1 MTKRIISLLTTL
13 VMAVSLAGVLPA
25 MTVGATTSGDYE
37 YTVLDDGTVAIIDY
51 YGDASVLEIPS
62 KINGKTVTSIG
73 DSAFYCCYS
82 LTSVTIGNSVTSIGD
97 DAFLNCSNLTSIT
110 IPDSVTSIGSSVF
123 SGCDS
128 LTSITIPDS
137 VTSIGD
143 VAFASCDSLTSI
155 TIPDSVTSI
164 GYLVFD
170 ACYSLTE
177 INVDTNNKNYS
188 SQDGVLFDY
197 EKTEL
202 IQYPDGKTQTTY
214 IIPNSVT
221 SIGYSAFSACGL
233 TSITIP
239 NSVTSIGDDAFCY
252 CKSLTSVIIPDS
264 VTSIGD
270 DAFCNCKSLTSVII
284 PDSVTS
290 IGYGVFS
297 DCDSLT
303 SITIPDSVTSIGKNA
318 FSNCKSLT
326 SVIIPDS
333 VTSIG
338 QGAFWNCSNLTSI
351 TIPDSVT
358 SIGASTFSNTPWLEN
373 KQKEN
378 PLVVVNGIL
387 IDGTTCSGDVT
398 IPNSVTSIGYGVFSD
413 CDSLTSITIPDSVKS
428 IGDFAFDGCTSLTS
442 ITIPKSVISIGDNA
456 FFLCDSSLTIK
467 CYKDS
472 YAEQYAIENYIKYE
486 IIGKGSD
493 NNIGGTATGITN
505 DQGIKLDVNAEF
517 DIPDNIPGIG
527 SEEFKLD
534 LETVGISY
542 TRTGNTFKIGVG
554 VKEDLLKKDAEFKT
568 FKKLVESNKKKY
580 RESMKAYMEAS
591 TMGKIVSI
599 GEFKPEASVYGYLEG
614 TIDENGARVG
624 TGKIVAKFKAKY
636 KKEWQTIVVNIPV
649 VISASLEVSVEG
661 TASINITN
669 SKSLGIDSELKFVI
683 PKITPSIGI
692 GFVKIANVSV
702 YGELANEINLTKN
715 RITAGIDGEAGVSA
729 KLFNLEYKH
738 AIWKP
743 KGDNIFTYY
752 DSQKKSKSR
761 SVSTIN
767 YENVLDADSYEIAER
782 TRSTEI
788 GKTAA
793 NNENI
798 KTILSGC
805 SNDTKPQ
812 VVTFSNNKALMV
824 YTDDVPTRTTGNQ
837 SAVMYKTFDGTE
849 WSDAKILSDDGTA
862 DFYPQAASD
871 GETAYITWM
880 NSSKNLTSDSELT
893 DTTKACDIS
902 VIKFDSSNMSVS
914 GSETKLTNDSEL
926 DMMPTIDVSST
937 PTIMW
942 VKNSNSD
949 ILTQTGTNTIYYST
963 LSGTSWTSAKEYNS
977 YTSKPIIDLSV
988 GNING
993 EESIAYTLDEDN
1005 DLTTTDDVELYAGKI
1020 SETPAKVTNNN
1031 SNEQSIKFTTISG
1044 QNALIWFNNETL
1056 EYTKDLSEVTTLNS
1070 TSSVSEDYD
1079 IININNKDVAIFSV
1093 SENNGANLY
1102 ASEIE
1107 DGFVLKEPV
1116 KLTDLGGYSRN
1127 ISAKALNDKYLFAFT
1142 RTDATIEEDDV
1153 EEKTDLCVY
1162 YSSAYHNLA
1171 VSELEYNDE
1180 DIIPGQKAKMTVTV
1194 TNNGLIDESDFAV
1207 TVKDPNGNATN
1218 ITVNETLKPGESRN
1232 IEIDVTIPEN
1242 ISEQAEFSV
1251 EATPSTGS
1259 NLTNNIYT
1267 TNIGSTDLQLSS
1279 QTNENDA
1286 KITVE
1291 NISGF
1296 GTNATLV
1303 LKSGNSNGDIIDQI
1317 NLGSINA
1324 GESKTETILFN
1335 KYNDILKNNQTIYIE
1350 VEASSYEIYKSDNYA
1365 LIYANNSDQPSSTDI
1380 NPNNP
1385 TNSSQNPNNNPNQ
1398 NINTFQ
1404 TTKSPNTNIK
1414 LKSTLTTS
1422 TSPTTIKK
1430 AKVKNLK
1437 AKSKGKKI
1445 TVSWKKIKIAK
1456 GYQVQVATNKKFK
1469 KKKIVFDKFTKKKK
1483 LIIKSSKIKRKKT
1496 YYVRVRAYAKCN
1508 GKKAYGK
1515 WSKKIRVKIK

>member
-1 MTKRIISLLTTL
+1 MKKIKKIISSLLVIAMICTFVPFDQL
-13 VMAVSLAGVLPA
+13 PKGILGGALSSLANYIKAVA
-25 MTVGATTSGDYE
+25 ADTEYTSGV
-37 YTVLDDGTVAIIDY
+37 YTYKLNDEGNAIITKYNGYENNVTVPSSLDGHKVVEIGSNVY
-51 YGDASVLEIPS
+51 QGKLDSKTGIYNSPNVPLLSV
-62 KINGKTVTSIG
+62 
-73 DSAFYCCYS
+73 
-82 LTSVTIGNSVTSIGD
+82 
-97 DAFLNCSNLTSIT
+97 T
-110 IPDSVTSIGSSVF
+110 IPDSVTIIEGYAF
-123 SGCDS
+123 SGCAS
-128 LTSITIPDS
+128 LTEVKLSNNISSIGDWAFKGCKSLLSITIPKSLNTATGSPFEYCDNLSDISFETGIQKIVGNLFSNCSGLKNITIPDTVTKIERSSFLGCSNLTNIIIPDSVIIIEGYAFSGCASLTEVKLSNNISSIGDWAFKGCKSLSSITIPDS

-143 VAFASCDSLTSI
+143 WAFRYCDSLTNI
-155 TIPDSVTSI
+155 
-164 GYLVFD
+164 
-170 ACYSLTE
+170 
-177 INVDTNNKNYS
+177 
-188 SQDGVLFDY
+188 
-197 EKTEL
+197 
-202 IQYPDGKTQTTY
+202 
-214 IIPNSVT
+214 
-221 SIGYSAFSACGL
+221 
-233 TSITIP
+233 
-239 NSVTSIGDDAFCY
+239 
-252 CKSLTSVIIPDS
+252 IIPDS
-264 VTSIGD
+264 VTKIGNL
-270 DAFCNCKSLTSVII
+270 AFESC
-284 PDSVTS
+284 P
-290 IGYGVFS
+290 
-297 DCDSLT
+297 
-303 SITIPDSVTSIGKNA
+303 
-318 FSNCKSLT
+318 
-326 SVIIPDS
+326 
-333 VTSIG
+333 
-338 QGAFWNCSNLTSI
+338 NLTI
-351 TIPDSVT
+351 YGYT
-358 SIGASTFSNTPWLEN
+358 
-373 KQKEN
+373 
-378 PLVVVNGIL
+378 
-387 IDGTTCSGDVT
+387 
-398 IPNSVTSIGYGVFSD
+398 NSVAETYANKNN
-413 CDSLTSITIPDSVKS
+413 IPFKS
-428 IGDFAFDGCTSLTS
+428 IGEYID
-442 ITIPKSVISIGDNA
+442 
-456 FFLCDSSLTIK
+456 DS
-467 CYKDS
+467 
-472 YAEQYAIENYIKYE
+472 
-486 IIGKGSD
+486 
-493 NNIGGTATGITN
+493 IGGTATGITN
-505 DQGIKLDVNAEF
+505 DQGIKLYISDKF
-517 DIPDNIPGIG
+517 DIPGNVPVIG
-527 SEEFKLD
+527 GETFNLNLD
-534 LETVGISY
+534 KVGISY
-542 TRTGNTFKIGVG
+542 TQAKNGFKLGVG
-554 VKEDLLKKDAEFKT
+554 VSEELLKKDDEFKG
-568 FKKLVESNKKKY
+568 FKKFVETNKKSYAEGMQKY
-580 RESMKAYMEAS
+580 IEAS
-591 TMGKIVSI
+591 TKGKFVSI
-599 GEFKPEASVYGYLEG
+599 GAKFKPEASVYGYFEG
-614 TIDENGARVG
+614 TIDKNGQRHG
-624 TGKIVAKFKAKY
+624 TGKIVAKFKAKVSN
-636 KKEWQTIVVNIPV
+636 EWQVIVVNIPV
-649 VISASLEVSVEG
+649 VISTSLEVSVEG
-661 TASINITN
+661 TVNIIFIN
-669 SKSLGIDSELKFVI
+669 SKSLGINGELKFDI
-683 PKITPSIGI
+683 PKFTPKVGIGI
-692 GFVKIANVSV
+692 VKIANASV
-702 YGELANEINLTKN
+702 YGEIANEIGLSSN
-715 RITAGIDGEAGVSA
+715 RVTAAIKGEAGVSV
-729 KLFNLEYKH
+729 KVFDFEYKH
-738 AIWKP
+738 PIWKT
-743 KGDNIFTYY
+743 KSGNLYTYY

-782 TRSTEI
+782 TRSKEI
-788 GKTAA
+788 GKTAV
-793 NNENI
+793 NNESI

-812 VVTFSNNKALMV
+812 IVTFSNNKALMV
-824 YTDDVPTRTTGNQ
+824 YTDDVSTRTTGNQ

-963 LSGTSWTSAKEYNS
+963 LSGNSWTSAKEYNS

-1031 SNEQSIKFTTISG
+1031 SNEQSIKFTTIGG
-1044 QNALIWFNNETL
+1044 QNVLIWFNNETL

-1107 DGFVLKEPV
+1107 DGFVLKEPI

-1127 ISAKALNDKYLFAFT
+1127 ISAKALNNKYLFAFT
-1142 RTDATIEEDDV
+1142 KTDATIEEDDV
-1153 EEKTDLCVY
+1153 KENTDLCVY

-1194 TNNGLIDESDFAV
+1194 TNNGLIDESNFAV

-1232 IEIDVTIPEN
+1232 IEIEVTIPEN

-1251 EATPSTGS
+1251 EAMPSTGS
-1259 NLTNNIYT
+1259 NLTNNVYT

-1286 KITVE
+1286 NITVE

-1296 GTNATLV
+1296 DTNATLV
-1303 LKSGNSNGDIIDQI
+1303 LRSGNANGNIIDKI
-1317 NLGSINA
+1317 DLGSINA
-1324 GESKTETILFN
+1324 GKSKTETILFN

-1385 TNSSQNPNNNPNQ
+1385 TNSSQNPNNNPNR

-1404 TTKSPNTNIK
+1404 PTKSPSTKFPKVTTKSNT
-1414 LKSTLTTS
+1414 KSTA
-1422 TSPTTIKK
+1422 IKK

-1437 AKSKGKKI
+1437 VKAKGKKI

-1469 KKKIVFDKFTKKKK
+1469 KKKIVFDKFTKNRK
-1483 LIIKSSKIKRKKT
+1483 LIIKSSKLKRKKT
-1496 YYVRVRAYAKCN
+1496 YYVRVRAYSKGN
-1508 GKKAYGK
+1508 SKKAYGK

>member
-1 MTKRIISLLTTL
+1 MKKIKQILSSLLVIAMICTFVPFDQL
-13 VMAVSLAGVLPA
+13 PKGILGGALSSLANYIKAVA
-25 MTVGATTSGDYE
+25 ADTEYTSGV
-37 YTVLDDGTVAIIDY
+37 YTYKLSDEGNAIITKYNGYENNVTVPSSLD
-51 YGDASVLEIPS
+51 GHKVVEIGSSVYQGKLDSKTGIYNSPNVPLLSVTIPD
-62 KINGKTVTSIG
+62 SIIVIDG
-73 DSAFYCCYS
+73 SAFSNCRS
-82 LTSVTIGNSVTSIGD
+82 LTSVRLSNS
-97 DAFLNCSNLTSIT
+97 LEE
-110 IPDSVTSIGSSVF
+110 IGSY
-123 SGCDS
+123 
-128 LTSITIPDS
+128 
-137 VTSIGD
+137 
-143 VAFASCDSLTSI
+143 AF
-155 TIPDSVTSI
+155 
-164 GYLVFD
+164 
-170 ACYSLTE
+170 
-177 INVDTNNKNYS
+177 
-188 SQDGVLFDY
+188 
-197 EKTEL
+197 
-202 IQYPDGKTQTTY
+202 
-214 IIPNSVT
+214 
-221 SIGYSAFSACGL
+221 
-233 TSITIP
+233 
-239 NSVTSIGDDAFCY
+239 
-252 CKSLTSVIIPDS
+252 
-264 VTSIGD
+264 
-270 DAFCNCKSLTSVII
+270 
-284 PDSVTS
+284 
-290 IGYGVFS
+290 
-297 DCDSLT
+297 
-303 SITIPDSVTSIGKNA
+303 NA
-318 FSNCKSLT
+318 
-326 SVIIPDS
+326 
-333 VTSIG
+333 
-338 QGAFWNCSNLTSI
+338 
-351 TIPDSVT
+351 
-358 SIGASTFSNTPWLEN
+358 
-373 KQKEN
+373 
-378 PLVVVNGIL
+378 
-387 IDGTTCSGDVT
+387 
-398 IPNSVTSIGYGVFSD
+398 
-413 CDSLTSITIPDSVKS
+413 
-428 IGDFAFDGCTSLTS
+428 CTSLTS
-442 ITIPKSVISIGDNA
+442 ITIPKSLNTVVGGNGAFCNCDNLSNISFEEGIQKIVGNLFHSCSGINNITIPDTVTSIENAAFMQCDNLSSVIIPNNVTKIGVQAFNNCPKLANVKLSNSLKEIGSYAFNVCTSLTSIIIPTSVREIGSSAFRNCTNLTIYGYTNSVAETYANKNNIPFKSIGEYID
-456 FFLCDSSLTIK
+456 DS
-467 CYKDS
+467 
-472 YAEQYAIENYIKYE
+472 
-486 IIGKGSD
+486 
-493 NNIGGTATGITN
+493 IGGTATGITN
-505 DQGIKLDVNAEF
+505 NQGIKLYISDKF
-517 DIPDNIPGIG
+517 DIPGNVPVIG
-527 SEEFKLD
+527 GETFNLNLD
-534 LETVGISY
+534 KVGISY
-542 TRTGNTFKIGVG
+542 TQAKNGFKLGVG
-554 VKEDLLKKDAEFKT
+554 VSEELLKKDDEFKD
-568 FKKLVESNKKKY
+568 FKKFVETNKKSYAEGMQKY
-580 RESMKAYMEAS
+580 IEAS
-591 TMGKIVSI
+591 TEGGFVSI
-599 GEFKPEASVYGYLEG
+599 GAKFKPEASVYGYFEG
-614 TIDENGARVG
+614 TIDKNGQRHG
-624 TGKIVAKFKAKY
+624 TGKIVAKFKAKVSN
-636 KKEWQTIVVNIPV
+636 EWQVVVVNIPV

-661 TASINITN
+661 TVNISFIN
-669 SKSLGIDSELKFVI
+669 SKSLGINGELKFDI
-683 PKITPSIGI
+683 PKFTPKVGIGI
-692 GFVKIANVSV
+692 AKIANASV
-702 YGELANEINLTKN
+702 YGEIANEIGLSSN
-715 RITAGIDGEAGVSA
+715 RVTAAIKGEAGVSV
-729 KLFNLEYKH
+729 KVFDFEYKH
-738 AIWKP
+738 PIWKT
-743 KGDNIFTYY
+743 KSGNLYTYY

-782 TRSTEI
+782 TRSKEI

-963 LSGTSWTSAKEYNS
+963 LSSNSWTSAKEYNS

-1005 DLTTTDDVELYAGKI
+1005 NLTTTDDVELYAGKI

-1031 SNEQSIKFTTISG
+1031 SNEQSIKFTTIGG
-1044 QNALIWFNNETL
+1044 QNVLIWFNNETL

-1107 DGFVLKEPV
+1107 DGFILKDPI

-1142 RTDATIEEDDV
+1142 KTDATIEEDDV
-1153 EEKTDLCVY
+1153 KENTDLCVY

-1194 TNNGLIDESDFAV
+1194 TNNGLIDESNFAV

-1232 IEIDVTIPEN
+1232 IEIEVTIPEN
-1242 ISEQAEFSV
+1242 ISEQAEFSA
-1251 EATPSTGS
+1251 ETTPSTGS
-1259 NLTNNIYT
+1259 NLTNNVYT

-1296 GTNATLV
+1296 DTNATLV
-1303 LKSGNSNGDIIDQI
+1303 LRSGNSNGDIINQI
-1317 NLGSINA
+1317 DLGNIKA

-1335 KYNDILKNNQTIYIE
+1335 KYNDILKNNQTIYME
-1350 VEASSYEIYKSDNYA
+1350 VLASSYEIYKSDNYA
-1365 LIYANNSDQPSSTDI
+1365 LIYAKNSDQSSSTDI

-1385 TNSSQNPNNNPNQ
+1385 TNTTNSSQNPNTNPSQDKTNNPNNDPTNSSQNPNDNPNQ
-1398 NINTFQ
+1398 NTNTFQ
-1404 TTKSPNTNIK
+1404 TTKSPNINIK
-1414 LKSTLTTS
+1414 SKSTLTTS
-1422 TSPTTIKK
+1422 TSPTAIKK
-1430 AKVKNLK
+1430 DKVKNLK
-1437 AKSKGKKI
+1437 VKTKGKKI

-1469 KKKIVFDKFTKKKK
+1469 KKKIIVDKFTKKKK
-1483 LIIKSSKIKRKKT
+1483 LMIKSSKIKRKKT
-1496 YYVRVRAYAKCN
+1496 YYVRVRAYATYKDKN
-1508 GKKAYGK
+1508 GEAQKVYSK
-1515 WSKKIRVKIK
+1515 WVKRVRKVKVR

>member
-1 MTKRIISLLTTL
+1 MTKRIISLLTTI

-25 MTVGATTSGDYE
+25 VTAGALTYGDYYYE
-37 YTVLDDGTVAIIDY
+37 ILDDGTIEIT
-51 YGDASVLEIPS
+51 GRTGSLTILEIPS
-62 KINGKTVTSIG
+62 KIDGKTVTSIG
-73 DSAFYCCYS
+73 NEAFR
-82 LTSVTIGNSVTSIGD
+82 
-97 DAFLNCSNLTSIT
+97 
-110 IPDSVTSIGSSVF
+110 
-123 SGCDS
+123 GC
-128 LTSITIPDS
+128 
-137 VTSIGD
+137 
-143 VAFASCDSLTSI
+143 ALTSI

-164 GYLVFD
+164 GYLAFYN
-170 ACYSLTE
+170 CYR
-177 INVDTNNKNYS
+177 
-188 SQDGVLFDY
+188 
-197 EKTEL
+197 
-202 IQYPDGKTQTTY
+202 
-214 IIPNSVT
+214 
-221 SIGYSAFSACGL
+221 L

-239 NSVTSIGDDAFCY
+239 NSVTSIGDSAFC
-252 CKSLTSVIIPDS
+252 S
-264 VTSIGD
+264 
-270 DAFCNCKSLTSVII
+270 
-284 PDSVTS
+284 
-290 IGYGVFS
+290 
-297 DCDSLT
+297 CDSLT
-303 SITIPDSVTSIGKNA
+303 SITIPDSITSIGIGV
-318 FSNCKSLT
+318 FDGCSSLT
-326 SVIIPDS
+326 NITIPNNVIN
-333 VTSIG
+333 IG
-338 QGAFWNCSNLTSI
+338 DHAFNNCYCLTSI
-351 TIPDSVT
+351 TIPNRVTSIGSHAFDGCNSLTSITIPNSVIIIRDDAFAGCTSLTSIIIPNSVT
-358 SIGASTFSNTPWLEN
+358 SIEN
-373 KQKEN
+373 NVFWGCES
-378 PLVVVNGIL
+378 LTSI
-387 IDGTTCSGDVT
+387 T
-398 IPNSVTSIGYGVFSD
+398 IPNSVTSIEDDAFYGCKNLTIYGYTNSVAE
-413 CDSLTSITIPDSVKS
+413 TYANKNNIPFKS
-428 IGDFAFDGCTSLTS
+428 IGEYTD
-442 ITIPKSVISIGDNA
+442 
-456 FFLCDSSLTIK
+456 DS
-467 CYKDS
+467 
-472 YAEQYAIENYIKYE
+472 
-486 IIGKGSD
+486 
-493 NNIGGTATGITN
+493 IGGTATGITN

-527 SEEFKLD
+527 SEKFKLD

-542 TRTGNTFKIGVG
+542 TRTGNTFKIGIG

-580 RESMKAYMEAS
+580 RESMKAYMEAAS
-591 TMGKIVSI
+591 TKGKIVSI

-614 TIDENGARVG
+614 TIDENGARIG

-649 VISASLEVSVEG
+649 VISASFEVSVEG

-743 KGDNIFTYY
+743 EGDNIFTYY

-782 TRSTEI
+782 TRSKEI
-788 GKTAA
+788 GKTAV

-862 DFYPQAASD
+862 DFYPQAVSY

-893 DTTKACDIS
+893 DTTKVCDIS

-1031 SNEQSIKFTTISG
+1031 SNEQSIKFTTIGG
-1044 QNALIWFNNETL
+1044 QNVLIWFNNETL

-1107 DGFVLKEPV
+1107 DGFILKDPI
-1116 KLTDLGGYSRN
+1116 KLTDLEGYSRN
-1127 ISAKALNDKYLFAFT
+1127 ISAKALNNKYLFAFT
-1142 RTDATIEEDDV
+1142 KTDATIEEDDV
-1153 EEKTDLCVY
+1153 KENTDLCVY

-1194 TNNGLIDESDFAV
+1194 TNNGLIDESNFAV
-1207 TVKDPNGNATN
+1207 TVKDPNENATN
-1218 ITVNETLKPGESRN
+1218 ITVNETLKPGESKN
-1232 IEIDVTIPEN
+1232 IEIEIAIPEN

-1259 NLTNNIYT
+1259 NLTNNVYT

-1286 KITVE
+1286 NITVE

-1296 GTNATLV
+1296 DTNATLV
-1303 LKSGNSNGDIIDQI
+1303 LRSGNANGNIIDKI
-1317 NLGSINA
+1317 DLGSINA
-1324 GESKTETILFN
+1324 GKSKTETILFN
-1335 KYNDILKNNQTIYIE
+1335 KYNDILKNNQTIYME
-1350 VEASSYEIYKSDNYA
+1350 VLASSYEIYKSDNYA
-1365 LIYANNSDQPSSTDI
+1365 LIYANYTDQKDKPS
-1380 NPNNP
+1380 
-1385 TNSSQNPNNNPNQ
+1385 
-1398 NINTFQ
+1398 NT
-1404 TTKSPNTNIK
+1404 TTTHTKSPSTKSPKIATKTNT
-1414 LKSTLTTS
+1414 KSTV
-1422 TSPTTIKK
+1422 IKK

-1437 AKSKGKKI
+1437 VKAKGKKI
-1445 TVSWKKIKIAK
+1445 TVTWKKIKIAK

-1483 LIIKSSKIKRKKT
+1483 LIIKSGKIKRKKT
-1496 YYVRVRAYAKCN
+1496 YYVRVRAYAKTN

-1515 WSKKIRVKIK
+1515 WSKVAKKKVK